1 MNYNDVVNRIQE
13 IVEDHNMLV
22 DFGYGQV
29 SDIKTRAES
38 GGDANDADYPYLFL
52 NPTQHQRTQQQIT
65 YNFNMIV
72 MDMAREEEGDVYQNF
87 LNIQSDC
94 IQYIDDV
101 VARLYYHYTDKPE
114 VSMEL
119 NYTPFYER
127 FQDNL
132 AGATATLSIVVPN
145 SINECIAPFTSKV
158 LLIDVN
164 TNVEE
169 SGDQFHQALRVGP
182 ADFVNYPEYDEQSN
196 EFAPWF
202 WKQGAYDYS
211 NRIAPL
217 VLNDFESDEQ
227 PYYTFV
233 TREVRIPAGVTGTF
247 RFEYDL
253 ELTNIQGIEFPE
265 DLFRIQVVING
276 SETFDDPIPALPLNG
291 DIVYYKRQFTYV
303 ATEQTEDVRILFRY
317 RDEGTPAPS
326 GPLVGYRGN
335 FKLYLEE

>member
-1 MNYNDVVNRIQE
+1 MTYKQ
-13 IVEDHNMLV
+13 IVDNIKDIVDRHHMLA
-22 DFGYGQV
+22 DFGYGQI
-29 SDIKTRAES
+29 SDIKT
-38 GGDANDADYPYLFL
+38 GGDDGEANYPYAFL
-52 NPTQHQRTQQQIT
+52 NPQTHTRSERSIN
-65 YNFNMIV
+65 YRFNLIV
-72 MDMAREEEGDVYQNF
+72 MDMYIGDDF
-87 LNIQSDC
+87 LTAQSQC
-94 IQYIDDV
+94 QEYIDDILADMKYAVQEYDV
-101 VARLYYHYTDKPE
+101 VINVTL
-114 VSMEL
+114 
-119 NYTPFYER
+119 TPFKER
-127 FQDNL
+127 FQDVV
-132 AGATATLSIVVPN
+132 GGMTATIELELPQKLN
-145 SINECIAPFTSKV
+145 LCIAPINNDV

-291 DIVYYKRQFTYV
+291 DIVDYKRQFTYV